1 MRLMYHF
8 IMTPLTFMYL
18 TRKGT
23 SDIMRSEQAI
33 LYPIASRVTNLL
45 LTIFWSHASQRRRG
59 GGRGGEEEGGS
70 RVIDDRAQLPGS
82 ISANPGLSCFNSD
95 FFFFCS
101 KAFARIIFA
110 IPLENLIIKLYTKRI
125 QPNLL
130 LKLSYLNSNFA
141 VSLGSVLTWLWTT
154 QPWLSRQDYYYYYY
168 YYSNLIWRHSLIGQQ
183 KHLHIRLY

>member
-23 SDIMRSEQAI
+23 SDIMRSEHTRPYYTQ
-33 LYPIASRVTNLL
+33 LRQEWPTYCLL
-45 LTIFWSHASQRRRG
+45 FLDPTQFNACRLI
-59 GGRGGEEEGGS
+59 
-70 RVIDDRAQLPGS
+70 VDRAQLPGS

-125 QPNLL
+125 QPNF
-130 LKLSYLNSNFA
+130 KFKFCSIPGFSLN
-141 VSLGSVLTWLWTT
+141 LTLNN
-154 QPWLSRQDYYYYYY
+154 PALVESPRLFSFDV
-168 YYSNLIWRHSLIGQQ
+168 
-183 KHLHIRLY
+183 IR

>member
-1 MRLMYHF
+1 MRLMHPF

-23 SDIMRSEQAI
+23 SDIMRSEHTRPYYTQLRQEWPTCCWLFFDSTHLNAEG
-33 LYPIASRVTNLL
+33 VV
-45 LTIFWSHASQRRRG
+45 G
-59 GGRGGEEEGGS
+59 GEEGGS
-70 RVIDDRAQLPGS
+70 RVIDDRAQLLGS

-125 QPNLL
+125 QPNFKFKFCSIPGFSLDLTLNNPALVESPRLL
-130 LKLSYLNSNFA
+130 LLLLFKSH
-141 VSLGSVLTWLWTT
+141 LT
-154 QPWLSRQDYYYYYY
+154 SFV
-168 YYSNLIWRHSLIGQQ
+168 

>member
-59 GGRGGEEEGGS
+59 GGRGGGEEEGGS

-125 QPNLL
+125 QPNFKFKFCSIPGFSLDLTLNNPALVESPRLL
-130 LKLSYLNSNFA
+130 LLLLFKSH
-141 VSLGSVLTWLWTT
+141 LT
-154 QPWLSRQDYYYYYY
+154 SFV
-168 YYSNLIWRHSLIGQQ
+168 